1 MPEIMHQPPPPAPLL
16 GEQSPAWR
24 RRRRRHSGAD
34 NSPQGGG
41 SPGGLEVFG
50 GAGRGG
56 KPRGMGDEAQK
67 VEWMLREFKTAPCSL
82 EASSSSH
89 DHRCC
94 PFYHSGR
101 DRRRPVF
108 LDNGG
113 LAYQGEPCT
122 RQFDDSR
129 TCSHGDACNLCHS
142 SAELLYHPDFL
153 RKRLC
158 HQARRCPRGKF
169 CAFAH
174 ARQELLVP
182 HFLEQEEAEPTEEFI
197 AYRFKTQ
204 WCPIGGPHDW
214 ENCVYAHTYR
224 DWRRVP
230 ILGYSSHP
238 CPRWTNS
245 VARSSPETTYS
256 DRCPYGM
263 ACPLAHG
270 AKEQLYHPQFYKT
283 SPCSDSDCRRGP
295 LCAFTHG
302 EHDARQLRLEDAA
315 PRAPRRPIPQAEEL
329 LRQYQPTF
337 SEPPMYHALEILD
350 APRGSG
356 SGASPNA
363 KPRNRRRGGGGGG
376 SSCGGGSSSISLASE
391 IGSAPLMAV
400 PPIGDAS
407 RVELVGGRQQVSL
420 PLPFGG
426 EQRSAVVTPYPSC
439 QFMGYQWVSVAESP
453 NTHAHLQSV
462 PPTLGYPVV
471 PSEHRVLNYTNTPMV
486 WNPGPVQGQLHAS
499 SNFPGASQCFLTV
512 PQPCAPSSP
521 NPMTVGPS
529 PADSP
534 MRVPRPASD
543 ESADAA
549 DRSPSSNL
557 TAFGMAAGAR
567 SPMDLKVPAMF
578 GGPRTNLTV
587 EVSDFTPNPPD
598 FAAWQQSLVEA
609 SDFPCKP
616 ANLLAWKQKYC
627 AKDGWRTPSS
637 FGSPPLS
644 IAPTAASS
652 PRTAEAPSSTHTG
665 DSSEQNSW
673 DEPLRESLP

>member
-1 MPEIMHQPPPPAPLL
+1 MIAQAMMHPPPPPPAALL
-16 GEQSPAWR
+16 GELIPAR
-24 RRRRRHSGAD
+24 RRRKNRQGDADPLFRGPDLLSGA
-34 NSPQGGG
+34 S
-41 SPGGLEVFG
+41 
-50 GAGRGG
+50 RTG
-56 KPRGMGDEAQK
+56 KPRGMGDELQQ
-67 VEWMLREFKTAPCSL
+67 VEWMLHEFKTAPCSL
-82 EASSSSH
+82 ETASSSH

-94 PFYHSGR
+94 PFYHSAR
-101 DRRRPVF
+101 DRRRLVF
-108 LDNGG
+108 VEGRG

-129 TCSHGDACNLCHS
+129 TCGHGDACKFCHS
-142 SAELLYHPDFL
+142 TAELLYHPDFF

-158 HQARRCPRGKF
+158 HQARRCPRSRF

-174 ARQELLVP
+174 DRQELLVP
-182 HFLEQEEAEPTEEFI
+182 HFLEQEEAQPTEEFI

-204 WCPIGGPHDW
+204 WCPVGGPHDW

-283 SPCSDSDCRRGP
+283 SPCSDSECRRGP

-302 EHDARQLRLEDAA
+302 EHDARQLRVEDAA
-315 PRAPRRPIPQAEEL
+315 PRAMRRPIPQAEEL

-337 SEPPMYHALEILD
+337 SEPPMYHALEMLD
-350 APRGSG
+350 APRGSCG
-356 SGASPNA
+356 GAFPNA
-363 KPRNRRRGGGGGG
+363 KQRNRRRGGGGGC
-376 SSCGGGSSSISLASE
+376 SGGSSSVSLASDGGGTPV
-391 IGSAPLMAV
+391 IVMPAA
-400 PPIGDAS
+400 GDAS
-407 RVELVGGRQQVSL
+407 RVELVGGRPQLSL
-420 PLPFGG
+420 PLPIGG
-426 EQRSAVVTPYPSC
+426 EQHSALFTQYPSC
-439 QFMGYQWVSVAESP
+439 QFMGYQWVSVAEAP
-453 NTHAHLQSV
+453 NTHPHLQSV
-462 PPTLGYPVV
+462 PPALSYPVV
-471 PSEHRVLNYTNTPMV
+471 PPEHQVLSYMNGPMV
-486 WNPGPVQGQLHAS
+486 WSPGPIQGQLHS
-499 SNFPGASQCFLTV
+499 TSNVQGTSQCFLTV
-512 PQPCAPSSP
+512 PQPCTSASPS
-521 NPMTVGPS
+521 PMTAGPS

-534 MRVPRPASD
+534 MRVPRPAPD
-543 ESADAA
+543 ETADAA

-557 TAFGMAAGAR
+557 TAFGMAVGAG
-567 SPMDLKVPAMF
+567 SPMDLKLPATF
-578 GGPRTNLTV
+578 SGPKTNLTV
-587 EVSDFTPNPPD
+587 EIPDYAPNPPD
-598 FAAWQQSLVEA
+598 FGAWQASLVEA

>member
-230 ILGYSSHP
+230 ILGYTSHP

-245 VARSSPETTYS
+245 VTSGVSELMYS
-256 DRCPYGM
+256 ERCPYGI

-283 SPCSDSDCRRGP
+283 SPCSDSECRRGP

-302 EHDARQLRLEDAA
+302 EHGMRQQRLEDAA
-315 PRAPRRPIPQAEEL
+315 ARAVRRPIPQAEEL
-329 LRQYQPTF
+329 LKQYQPTF

-350 APRGSG
+350 APRGG
-356 SGASPNA
+356 GGGASPNA
-363 KPRNRRRGGGGGG
+363 KPRSRRRGGGGGG
-376 SSCGGGSSSISLASE
+376 SRGGGSSSISLASE
-391 IGSAPLMAV
+391 VGSAPMTQM
-400 PPIGDAS
+400 PPMGDAS
-407 RVELVGGRQQVSL
+407 RVELVGERPQVSL
-420 PLPFGG
+420 PLPLGA
-426 EQRSAVVTPYPSC
+426 EQRSAMYTPYPPC
-439 QFMGYQWVSVAESP
+439 QFMGYQLVSVAQSP
-453 NTHAHLQSV
+453 NTHASLQSV
-462 PPTLGYPVV
+462 SSTLGYPGL
-471 PSEHRVLNYTNTPMV
+471 PSEPRVLNYMNGPMNGSIV
-486 WNPGPVQGQLHAS
+486 WTPGPVQGQLPAA
-499 SNFPGASQCFLTV
+499 PTVQGASQCLLTV
-512 PQPCAPSSP
+512 PQPGVSTSPSP
-521 NPMTVGPS
+521 TTVAPS

-534 MRVPRPASD
+534 MRVRRRAND
-543 ESADAA
+543 ETADSA

-557 TAFGMAAGAR
+557 TAFGMAAGAG
-567 SPMDLKVPAMF
+567 SPMDLKVPATLS
-578 GGPRTNLTV
+578 GPRMNLTV
-587 EVSDFTPNPPD
+587 EVPDAAHTLPD

-616 ANLLAWKQKYC
+616 ANLSAWKQKYC

-637 FGSPPLS
+637 L
-644 IAPTAASS
+644 APTEASS
-652 PRTAEAPSSTHTG
+652 PRLAEAPSSILTG
-665 DSSEQNSW
+665 SSWDHNSW
-673 DEPLRESLP
+673 EEPVRESLP